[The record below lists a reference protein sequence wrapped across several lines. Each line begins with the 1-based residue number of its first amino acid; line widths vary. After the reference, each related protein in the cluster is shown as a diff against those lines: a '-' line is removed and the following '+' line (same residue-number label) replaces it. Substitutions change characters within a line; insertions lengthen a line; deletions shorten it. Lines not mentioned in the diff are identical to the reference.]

1 MYRKLICRRKG
12 SYGKMIYFDNAAT
25 SWPKPP
31 QVGKAM
37 QKYLK
42 ETGAS
47 PGRSGHRLSVQAARL
62 VYDTREKLTRL
73 FNASD
78 PLGIVFTKNA
88 TEAINIAVFGLLKR
102 GDHVI
107 TSSMEHNSVTR
118 PLTAMK
124 DKGVSVTV
132 VACDREGVIEP
143 ALVAAAIRK
152 NTKAIFLTH
161 ASNVTGAVM
170 PVYDIGVIARKHS
183 LIFCVDAAQTAG
195 CLPIDVR
202 GMNIDLMAFT
212 GHKSLFGPPGTGGL
226 YIREG
231 LEKKIAP
238 LLAGGTG
245 SSSEMEKQPEFM
257 PDRYEAGTPNTVG
270 IAGLQAGVD
279 FVLGEGVKRIEA
291 RESEL
296 TEMFIESISD
306 LPGITVYTQKRSRP
320 RLPVVSFNLTDMDP
334 ARAAMLLDERYGI
347 MCRSG
352 LHCAP
357 AAHKTIGTYPA
368 GTLRFS
374 FSCLNTQKEVEKAV
388 AAIRKISGR
397 KK

>member
-1 MYRKLICRRKG
+1 M
-12 SYGKMIYFDNAAT
+12 
-25 SWPKPP
+25 
-31 QVGKAM
+31 
-37 QKYLK
+37 
-42 ETGAS
+42 
-47 PGRSGHRLSVQAARL
+47 
-62 VYDTREKLTRL
+62 
-73 FNASD
+73 
-78 PLGIVFTKNA
+78 
-88 TEAINIAVFGLLKR
+88 
-102 GDHVI
+102 
-107 TSSMEHNSVTR
+107 
-118 PLTAMK
+118 
-124 DKGVSVTV
+124 
-132 VACDREGVIEP
+132 
-143 ALVAAAIRK
+143 
-152 NTKAIFLTH
+152 
-161 ASNVTGAVM
+161 
-170 PVYDIGVIARKHS
+170 
-183 LIFCVDAAQTAG
+183 
-195 CLPIDVR
+195 
-202 GMNIDLMAFT
+202 
-212 GHKSLFGPPGTGGL
+212 